1 MVTWLPTVPLAG
13 LTLVICG
20 VGATIVTVEV
30 ADFVGSATDVAVI
43 VTVDGLGTVGGA
55 VYEVV

>member
-1 MVTWLPTVPLAG
+1 M
-13 LTLVICG
+13 
-20 VGATIVTVEV
+20 TVEV

-43 VTVDGLGTVGGA
+43 VIVDGLGTVGGA

>member
-1 MVTWLPTVPLAG
+1 MVTRVLIVPLVGLRPVILGAG
-13 LTLVICG
+13 G
-20 VGATIVTVEV
+20 TIVTVEV

-43 VTVDGLGTVGGA
+43 VTEGGLGTAGGA